1 MTTLNDSMSDLKY
14 SALSLDDIPKMTLR
28 QISQA
33 MYEGTANWT

>member
-1 MTTLNDSMSDLKY
+1 MTTLNDSVSDLKY
-14 SALSLDDIPKMTLR
+14 SALSPDDIPKMSLP